1 MKWAA
6 LVLSFM
12 VAPSTALAHPLVDEG
27 RRLFNEAE
35 LERARDVL
43 TQAEAEAELTRE
55 ELAQLYETRA
65 LSHAALG
72 DEEAAAA
79 DLGRLAMI
87 APEHE
92 LGPAMPPELRE
103 VFDAVVAEGPPR
115 FEVRATATLEGERV
129 VVRGAL
135 TPHELL
141 RGVRLGARSAGEAD
155 FAVVDGAE
163 LVLEAATSPVTYFAQ
178 GLGPGGLVLA
188 EAGSPEA
195 PRSLAFSLEED
206 EQDGGGDDTLLF
218 VGLGA
223 AGGAVLTAIVIG
235 VAVAAAS
242 GPDDTTQ
249 PLLPDL

>member
-6 LVLSFM
+6 LALTLL
-12 VAPSTALAHPLVDEG
+12 APSTAMAHPLVDEG
-27 RRLFNEAE
+27 RRLFEEAE

-43 TQAEAEAELTRE
+43 TQAEADTGLTRA

-79 DLGRLAMI
+79 DLRRLAII
-87 APEHE
+87 APQHE
-92 LGPAMPPELRE
+92 LSPATPPELRA
-103 VFDAVVAEGPPR
+103 VFDASVAEGPPA
-115 FEVRATATLEGERV
+115 FEVQATATLEGERV
-129 VVRGAL
+129 VIRGSL
-135 TPHELL
+135 TPHALL

-155 FAVVDGAE
+155 FAVVDRAE
-163 LVLEAATSPVTYFAQ
+163 LVLEAATSPVTFYAQ
-178 GLGPGGLVLA
+178 GLGPGGVVLA

-195 PRSLAFSLEED
+195 PRSLAFTADEED
-206 EQDGGGDDTLLF
+206 EGGDDTLLF